1 MKYLFI
7 VCIHLSISYLRI
19 LSGQNIKPVIKHEFD
34 IGTTGNLYTHSG
46 ATIHY
51 QRIDRDL
58 YFYTGGRRG
67 GSAFLLFIPYV
78 SFHYTRYIDDHAFS
92 VGYTYFQYREFNN
105 PENWKNYFMALK
117 LGYQWK
123 DVVPSKWMSLRPAL
137 SMQLNK
143 SSAYKYAYYGE
154 FLEDKNYQYPKYGAA
169 FGLGFTSKVYLKQ
182 KVFLVNNFEFVYN
195 SSLPHFFMQHYI
207 GLGYRF

>member
-7 VCIHLSISYLRI
+7 VCIHLSISCLYI
-19 LSGQNIKPVIKHEFD
+19 SSGQNIKPIIKHEFD

-58 YFYTGGRRG
+58 YLYTGGRRT
-67 GSAFLLFIPYV
+67 GSAFLLFIPYF

-92 VGYTYFQYREFNN
+92 IGYTYFSNSEFL
-105 PENWKNYFMALK
+105 KSSHYYNYFMALK
-117 LGYQWK
+117 LGYQSK
-123 DVVPSKWMSLRPAL
+123 DVIPSKWISLRPAL
-137 SMQLNK
+137 SIQFNK
-143 SSAYKYAYYGE
+143 SYADNIYLGQ
-154 FLEDKNYQYPKYGAA
+154 LPEDKIYQYPKYGAA
-169 FGLGFTSKVYLKQ
+169 FGLGFTSKLYLKQ

-195 SSLPHFFMQHYI
+195 SSLPHFFIQHYI
-207 GLGYRF
+207 GIGYRF